1 MNILLVDDDEI
12 SRLVLASLLRRLPG
26 VGEVMEA
33 FDGEDAWGKL
43 QDGFRP
49 VLCCCDLM
57 MPNLDGVGLLQRA
70 RGDLR
75 FSELPF
81 VMISSAADRQ
91 SVSQAAQAGANG
103 FIAKP
108 YSSTVVTR
116 AVAKVLRESLEG
128 IEEPASDT
136 RHRLGISLQE
146 LISHTQRLRE
156 KVDECVAEF
165 EAESEVTARPG
176 FAVLQRLSTSCA
188 TLGMLR
194 CARMLEQGST
204 AQIEKIAPSLLLQEV
219 AQMLDMRLNALK

>member
-12 SRLVLASLLRRLPG
+12 SRLVLASLLRRMPG
-26 VGEVMEA
+26 VGEVVEA

-43 QDGFRP
+43 HEGFRP

-70 RGDLR
+70 RADLR
-75 FSELPF
+75 FWELPF

-116 AVAKVLRESLEG
+116 AVTKVLRESLEG
-128 IEEPASDT
+128 AEESAGNT

-156 KVDECVAEF
+156 KMDECAADF
-165 EAESEVTARPG
+165 EAEMEGAAR
-176 FAVLQRLSTSCA
+176 AVALHRLSSSCV

-194 CARMLEQGST
+194 CARMLEQAST
-204 AQIEKIAPSLLLQEV
+204 APMEQTEQAILLQET
-219 AQMLDMRLNALK
+219 AQMLDARLQALK

>member
-12 SRLVLASLLRRLPG
+12 SRLVLASLLRRMPG
-26 VGEVMEA
+26 VGEVIEA
-33 FDGEDAWGKL
+33 YDGEDAWGKL
-43 QDGFRP
+43 EEGFRP

-57 MPNLDGVGLLQRA
+57 MPNLDGVGLLLRA
-70 RGDLR
+70 RADLR

-108 YSSTVVTR
+108 YESTVVTR
-116 AVAKVLRESLEG
+116 ALTKVLRESAEG
-128 IEEPASDT
+128 VEEPAIDT

-146 LISHTQRLRE
+146 LISHTKRLRE
-156 KVDECVAEF
+156 KVDECAAEF
-165 EAESEVTARPG
+165 EAEGEVSAQNVSLR
-176 FAVLQRLSTSCA
+176 RLSSSCA

-194 CARMLEQGST
+194 CSRMLAQAST
-204 AQIEKIAPSLLLQEV
+204 APAEKVAPALLLQEA
-219 AQMLDMRLNALK
+219 AQMLDARLTSLK

>member
-12 SRLVLASLLRRLPG
+12 SRLVLASLLRRMPG

-33 FDGEDAWGKL
+33 IDGEDAWGKL

-57 MPNLDGVGLLQRA
+57 MPNLDGVGLLLRA
-70 RGDLR
+70 RADLR

-91 SVSQAAQAGANG
+91 SVSQAAQAGADG

-116 AVAKVLRESLEG
+116 AVAKVLRESLENV
-128 IEEPASDT
+128 EEPAVDT
-136 RHRLGISLQE
+136 RRRLGISQQE

-156 KVDECVAEF
+156 KVDESAAEF
-165 EAESEVTARPG
+165 ETEKEVSARATA
-176 FAVLQRLSTSCA
+176 LQRLSSSCA

-194 CARMLEQGST
+194 CSRLLERGST
-204 AQIEKIAPSLLLQEV
+204 AATEQIALGLLLLEV
-219 AQMLDMRLNALK
+219 AKMLDTRLLALK

>member
-12 SRLVLASLLRRLPG
+12 SRLVLASLLRRMPG
-26 VGEVMEA
+26 VGEVVEA

-43 QDGFRP
+43 EGGFRP

-57 MPNLDGVGLLQRA
+57 MPNLDGVGLLMRA
-70 RGDLR
+70 RADLR

-91 SVSQAAQAGANG
+91 SVSQAGQAGANG

-108 YSSTVVTR
+108 YLSTVVTR

-128 IEEPASDT
+128 VEELAVDT
-136 RHRLGISLQE
+136 KHRLGISLQE

-156 KVDECVAEF
+156 KVDECAAEF
-165 EAESEVTARPG
+165 DTEMEDAARVTA
-176 FAVLQRLSTSCA
+176 LQRLSSSCA

-194 CARMLEQGST
+194 CARMLEKGST
-204 AQIEKIAPSLLLQEV
+204 APITQISPALLLQEA
-219 AQMLDMRLNALK
+219 AQMLDTRLLTLR

>member
-12 SRLVLASLLRRLPG
+12 SRLVLASLLRRMPG
-26 VGEVMEA
+26 VGEVVEA

-43 QDGFRP
+43 REGFRP

-70 RGDLR
+70 RADLR

-116 AVAKVLRESLEG
+116 AVAKVLRECLEG
-128 IEEPASDT
+128 VEESAGDT
-136 RHRLGISLQE
+136 RHRLGISMQE

-156 KVDECVAEF
+156 KMDECAVDF
-165 EAESEVTARPG
+165 EAEMEGAAR
-176 FAVLQRLSTSCA
+176 AVILQRLSSSCA

-204 AQIEKIAPSLLLQEV
+204 ASMEQTAPTLLLQE
-219 AQMLDMRLNALK
+219 AAKMLDARVQALK

>member
-12 SRLVLASLLRRLPG
+12 SRLVMASLLRRMPG
-26 VGEVMEA
+26 VGEVVEA

-43 QDGFRP
+43 QEGFRP

-57 MPNLDGVGLLQRA
+57 MPNLDGVSLLQRA
-70 RGDLR
+70 RADLR

-91 SVSQAAQAGANG
+91 SVSKAAQAGADG

-108 YSSTVVTR
+108 YSSTVVKR

-128 IEEPASDT
+128 VEESAGDT
-136 RHRLGISLQE
+136 RHRLGISMQE

-156 KVDECVAEF
+156 KVDECAADFAAEM
-165 EAESEVTARPG
+165 EGAERATA
-176 FAVLQRLSTSCA
+176 LQRLSSSCV

-194 CARMLEQGST
+194 CARMLEQAST
-204 AQIEKIAPSLLLQEV
+204 ALMEQTTQALLLQEA
-219 AQMLDMRLNALK
+219 AQMLDARLQSLK

>member
-12 SRLVLASLLRRLPG
+12 SRLVLASLLRRMPG
-26 VGEVMEA
+26 VGEVVEA

-43 QDGFRP
+43 HEGFRP

-70 RGDLR
+70 RADLR
-75 FSELPF
+75 FWELPF

-128 IEEPASDT
+128 AEESAGNT

-156 KVDECVAEF
+156 KVDECAAEF
-165 EAESEVTARPG
+165 EAEMEGAERATA
-176 FAVLQRLSTSCA
+176 LQRLSSSCA

-194 CARMLEQGST
+194 CARMLEHGST
-204 AQIEKIAPSLLLQEV
+204 APMEQTAPTLLLQE
-219 AQMLDMRLNALK
+219 AALMLGARVQALK

>member
-1 MNILLVDDDEI
+1 MNILVVDDDEI
-12 SRLVLASLLRRLPG
+12 SRLVLASLLRRMPG

-33 FDGEDAWGKL
+33 SDGEDAWSKL

-57 MPNLDGVGLLQRA
+57 MPNLDGVGLLVRA
-70 RGDLR
+70 RADLR
-75 FSELPF
+75 LSEIPF

-91 SVSQAAQAGANG
+91 SVSQAVQEGANG

-108 YSSTVVTR
+108 YLSTVVTR
-116 AVAKVLRESLEG
+116 AVSKVLRESLEG
-128 IEEPASDT
+128 VEETSVDT

-156 KVDECVAEF
+156 KVDECAAEF
-165 EAESEVTARPG
+165 ETEMEGSARV
-176 FAVLQRLSTSCA
+176 AVLQRLSTSCA

-204 AQIEKIAPSLLLQEV
+204 APMEQITPAVLFQEAAQLLD
-219 AQMLDMRLNALK
+219 ARLLALR

>member
-12 SRLVLASLLRRLPG
+12 SRLVLASLLRRMPD
-26 VGEVMEA
+26 VDEVVEA
-33 FDGEDAWGKL
+33 FDGEDAWGKV

-57 MPNLDGVGLLQRA
+57 MPNLDGVGLLMRA
-70 RGDLR
+70 RADLR

-116 AVAKVLRESLEG
+116 TVAKVLRESLEG
-128 IEEPASDT
+128 VEEPSADT

-146 LISHTQRLRE
+146 LISHTQRLRQ
-156 KVDECVAEF
+156 KVDEYAVEF
-165 EAESEVTARPG
+165 NSEMEDATRVTA
-176 FAVLQRLSTSCA
+176 LQRLSSSCA
-188 TLGMLR
+188 TLGLLR
-194 CARMLEQGST
+194 CARMLEKASAAPREQ
-204 AQIEKIAPSLLLQEV
+204 IAPALLLQET
-219 AQMLDMRLNALK
+219 AQLLDARLLALR

>member
-12 SRLVLASLLRRLPG
+12 SRLVLASLLKRMPG

-49 VLCCCDLM
+49 VVCCCDLV
-57 MPNLDGVGLLQRA
+57 MPNLDGVGLLLRTRA
-70 RGDLR
+70 DLR

-81 VMISSAADRQ
+81 VMISSAADRH
-91 SVSQAAQAGANG
+91 SVLQAGEAGVNS

-108 YSSTVVTR
+108 YSSSVVTR
-116 AVAKVLRESLEG
+116 AVTNVFRDSLEG
-128 IEEPASDT
+128 MEEPAVDT
-136 RHRLGISLQE
+136 RHRLGISLHE

-156 KVDECVAEF
+156 KVDECLVEVEAGLENAVRVASF
-165 EAESEVTARPG
+165 K
-176 FAVLQRLSTSCA
+176 RLSSSCA

-194 CARMLEQGST
+194 CARMLERGSS
-204 AQIEKIAPSLLLQEV
+204 APVEQIAPTLLLLEA
-219 AQMLDMRLNALK
+219 AQMLDARVQALK

>member
-1 MNILLVDDDEI
+1 MKILLVDDDEI
-12 SRLVLASLLRRLPG
+12 SRLVLASLLRRMPG
-26 VGEVMEA
+26 VGEVVEA

-57 MPNLDGVGLLQRA
+57 MPNLDGVGLLMRA
-70 RGDLR
+70 RSDLR

-81 VMISSAADRQ
+81 LMISSAADRQ
-91 SVSQAAQAGANG
+91 SVSQAGQAGANG

-116 AVAKVLRESLEG
+116 AVAKALRESLEG
-128 IEEPASDT
+128 VEEPAVDT

-146 LISHTQRLRE
+146 LIRHTQRLRE
-156 KVDECVAEF
+156 KVDECAAELETEMEDSVRF
-165 EAESEVTARPG
+165 SA
-176 FAVLQRLSTSCA
+176 LKRLSTSCA

-194 CARMLEQGST
+194 CARMLEKGSMAPT
-204 AQIEKIAPSLLLQEV
+204 EQIALGLLLQET
-219 AQMLDMRLNALK
+219 AQLLDTRLLSLR